1 MKRVASLL
9 RSTPRRISRRIAQF
23 VTIAAASL
31 PEVGA

>member
-9 RSTPRRISRRIAQF
+9 RSAPRRIGREIARF